1 MYADSMQ
8 INMMFVL
15 LDENFTNYEQDRNSD
30 KRIRGWLGILM
41 TSKITYAAFSKE
53 QVNFT

>member
-1 MYADSMQ
+1 MQ

-41 TSKITYAAFSKE
+41 TSKISYPAFSKE
-53 QVNFT
+53 QVKFT

>member
-41 TSKITYAAFSKE
+41 TSKISYPAFSKE
-53 QVNFT
+53 QVKFT